1 MMFSPDR
8 IPSLDKPE
16 DGMGVDV
23 IGVRESISKDDG
35 LEGKDMGPTGF
46 LVDQNGVKQ
55 EPAIIIQGGDEIPF
69 LLGCGCPKMMR
80 GVMLNQLSDITGEH
94 FSVMEGPFGF
104 LQIEAV
110 LFGSIND
117 GR

>member
-16 DGMGVDV
+16 DGMGIHVV
-23 IGVRESISKDDG
+23 GVRESISKDDG
-35 LEGKDMGPTGF
+35 LEGTDMSPTGF
-46 LVDQNGVKQ
+46 LVDQSGVKE
-55 EPAIIIQGGDEIPF
+55 EPAIIIQGGEEIPF

-80 GVMLNQLSDITGEH
+80 GVVLNQFSDIAGEH
-94 FSVMEGPFGF
+94 FSVMEGSFGF

-110 LFGSIND
+110 LFGSVND